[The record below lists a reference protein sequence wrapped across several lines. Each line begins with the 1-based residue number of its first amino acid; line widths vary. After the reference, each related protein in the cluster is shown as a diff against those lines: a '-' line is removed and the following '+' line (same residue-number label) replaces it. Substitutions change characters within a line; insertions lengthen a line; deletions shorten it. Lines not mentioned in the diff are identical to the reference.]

1 MIKRHQNYNIH
12 QGHAGISHSPGS
24 CPVPSCTE
32 LPFDREGSGGGAKGK
47 ASTQKIG
54 QAEDSTRH
62 CWHNVACGTLNKDNE
77 GRKTSAHV
85 SGINEVDGRSFCHQG
100 LLQGKG
106 RVFTMR
112 KSGILLAVLIGLV
125 LNLSTS
131 THAADRQQIDAAIQR
146 GVAWIQKKYLRA
158 DAGPNLNIPFNHA
171 LGGTCL
177 AGLALLEAGVPVTD
191 PAVQNITRIVREA
204 AYTQV
209 QTYQISLCL
218 MYLDRLGDP
227 NDVPLI
233 QALAARLLVGQT
245 PTGGWGYGCIAG
257 VSAEE
262 VQYLRAV
269 KPTGKDNRM
278 HPDIE
283 RYAQALFSRRNP
295 QNSVGD
301 DNSNTQ
307 FAVLAL
313 WLARKHG
320 VPVDSALDLVERR
333 FLLTQTRT
341 GGWPYTGAAVTS
353 AGAMVAEGSQS
364 MICAGLLGLA
374 TGIARRQERRLKA
387 TEAPTPK
394 KTSEDPMVGSSNP
407 DDPFFQPPEP
417 TQPSTPK
424 KPVPKADEKGKLRL
438 DARDQAAQFAFAA
451 LGAVLRNSVRP
462 DGRGGGVFV
471 LGGQGGGHG
480 RNDFYFLWSLER
492 VSVIYGMDII
502 GNIDW
507 YEAVSNTLVMT
518 QAADG
523 SWEVGGYDTE
533 VNTAFAILVLCK
545 SNLARDL
552 SGKVQNDINTEMRA
566 GPGAAVG
573 VGSTTTSTGRPSQAA
588 ANTSY
593 LNSEAATLAA
603 TLLRTPESQ
612 WAETLRKIRDS
623 KGSVNTQALVLAA
636 DRLEGVRLL
645 DIRRALADRLAN
657 MSAETLRA
665 YARAKDAPELRRAA
679 VLAMAMKDD
688 KSHIPDLIDA
698 LLDDE
703 ELVVRAAKAGL
714 KALTGQDF
722 GPPPFA
728 SIHDKRLAVEAWK
741 QWWELQRQK

>member
-1 MIKRHQNYNIH
+1 
-12 QGHAGISHSPGS
+12 
-24 CPVPSCTE
+24 
-32 LPFDREGSGGGAKGK
+32 
-47 ASTQKIG
+47 
-54 QAEDSTRH
+54 
-62 CWHNVACGTLNKDNE
+62 
-77 GRKTSAHV
+77 
-85 SGINEVDGRSFCHQG
+85 
-100 LLQGKG
+100 
-106 RVFTMR
+106 MR
-112 KSGILLAVLIGLV
+112 KSGILLAVLIV
-125 LNLSTS
+125 LLLNITSSTQ
-131 THAADRQQIDAAIQR
+131 AADPKQIDAAIQR
-146 GVAWIQKKYLRA
+146 GVAWIKKKYLQPN
-158 DAGPNLNIPFNHA
+158 AGPNLNIPFSHA

-245 PTGGWGYGCIAG
+245 QTGGWGYGCIAG

-269 KPTGKDNRM
+269 KPAGKGDRM

-320 VPVDSALDLVERR
+320 VPVDTALDLVERR

-341 GGWPYTGAAVTS
+341 GGWPYTGPAVNS
-353 AGAMVAEGSQS
+353 AGAIIAEGSPS

-374 TGIARRQERRLKA
+374 TGIARRQERRTKA
-387 TEAPTPK
+387 VEPPTPK
-394 KTSEDPMVGSSNP
+394 KMPDTTKPGTSTP

-417 TQPSTPK
+417 TPPSTPK
-424 KPVPKADEKGKLRL
+424 KPPEPKNEDKGKLRL

-451 LGAVLRNSVRP
+451 LGAVLNNSVRP
-462 DGRGGGVFV
+462 DGRGGGAFV
-471 LGGQGGGHG
+471 LGGQGTGHG

-492 VSVIYGMDII
+492 VSVIYGLDVI

-507 YEAVSNTLVMT
+507 YEVVSTTLVAT

-523 SWEVGGYDTE
+523 SWEVGGYDPE

-566 GPGAAVG
+566 GTGSLGNSPTG
-573 VGSTTTSTGRPSQAA
+573 VASRPSKAT
-588 ANTSY
+588 NPTY

-603 TLLRTPESQ
+603 TLLRSSESQ
-612 WAETLRKIRDS
+612 WATTLRKIRDS

-645 DIRRALADRLAN
+645 DVRRALADRLAG
-657 MSAETLRA
+657 MTADTLRA
-665 YARAKDAPELRRAA
+665 YARAKDSPELRRAA

-688 KSHIPDLIDA
+688 KTHIPDLIDA

-714 KALTGQDF
+714 KTLTGQDF

-728 SIHDKRLAVEAWK
+728 STHDKSLAVEAWR

>member
-1 MIKRHQNYNIH
+1 
-12 QGHAGISHSPGS
+12 
-24 CPVPSCTE
+24 
-32 LPFDREGSGGGAKGK
+32 
-47 ASTQKIG
+47 
-54 QAEDSTRH
+54 
-62 CWHNVACGTLNKDNE
+62 
-77 GRKTSAHV
+77 
-85 SGINEVDGRSFCHQG
+85 
-100 LLQGKG
+100 
-106 RVFTMR
+106 MR
-112 KSGILLAVLIGLV
+112 KSIIMLVILIGLS
-125 LNLSTS
+125 LNLQTP

-227 NDVPLI
+227 NDIPLI

-269 KPTGKDNRM
+269 KPTGKGARM

-353 AGAMVAEGSQS
+353 GGAMVAEGSQS

-387 TEAPTPK
+387 AEEPK
-394 KTSEDPMVGSSNP
+394 PKTMSEDPKVGSSTP

-417 TQPSTPK
+417 TQSSTPH
-424 KPVPKADEKGKLRL
+424 KPLPKAEEKGKLRL

-507 YEAVSNTLVMT
+507 YEAVSTTLVMT

-523 SWEVGGYDTE
+523 SWEVGGYDPE

-566 GPGAAVG
+566 GPGSPTGGGLPTGA
-573 VGSTTTSTGRPSQAA
+573 GRPQKA
-588 ANTSY
+588 ANSSY
-593 LNSEAATLAA
+593 WNSEAATLAA
-603 TLLRTPESQ
+603 TLVRCTESQ
-612 WAETLRKIRDS
+612 WSETLRKIRDG

-645 DIRRALADRLAN
+645 DIRRALADRLTG

-688 KSHIPDLIDA
+688 KTHIPDLINA

-728 SIHDKRLAVEAWK
+728 STHDKRLAVEAWK
-741 QWWELQRQK
+741 QWWELHQQK

>member
-1 MIKRHQNYNIH
+1 MTTIH
-12 QGHAGISHSPGS
+12 HPVRRGIVDPVNGSIQCGQSIGSPGEARS
-24 CPVPSCTE
+24 ASV
-32 LPFDREGSGGGAKGK
+32 GGAAGVVHWKGKGK
-47 ASTQKIG
+47 AASAPYTPAGRTQSPRDH
-54 QAEDSTRH
+54 Q
-62 CWHNVACGTLNKDNE
+62 VAGFIPAA
-77 GRKTSAHV
+77 KT
-85 SGINEVDGRSFCHQG
+85 GGFM
-100 LLQGKG
+100 
-106 RVFTMR
+106 MR
-112 KSGILLAVLIGLV
+112 KSGILLAILIGLLV
-125 LNLSTS
+125 
-131 THAADRQQIDAAIQR
+131 HMAAPARAADPKQVDAAIQR
-146 GVAWIQKKYLRA
+146 GVAWIKKKYLQPN
-158 DAGPNLNIPFNHA
+158 AGPNINIPFNHA

-177 AGLALLEAGVPVTD
+177 AGLALLEAGVPPTD

-245 PTGGWGYGCIAG
+245 QTGGWGYGCIAG

-262 VQYLRAV
+262 VQFLRAV
-269 KPTGKDNRM
+269 KPMGQAGRM

-283 RYAQALFSRRNP
+283 RYAQVLFSRRNP

-320 VPVDSALDLVERR
+320 VPVDTALDLVERR

-341 GGWPYTGAAVTS
+341 GGWPYTGPA
-353 AGAMVAEGSQS
+353 AGASVAIVQEGSPS

-374 TGIARRQERRLKA
+374 TGIARRQERSLKA
-387 TEAPTPK
+387 TEEPAPK
-394 KTSEDPMVGSSNP
+394 KMPEKPKEGASTP
-407 DDPFFQPPEP
+407 DDPFFQPPDP
-417 TQPSTPK
+417 ASPPPPK
-424 KPVPKADEKGKLRL
+424 KTPEPKAEEKGKLRL

-451 LGAVLRNSVRP
+451 LGAVLHNSVRP
-462 DGRGGGVFV
+462 DGRGGSAFV

-492 VSVIYGMDII
+492 VGVIYGLDVIA
-502 GNIDW
+502 NIDW
-507 YEAVSNTLVMT
+507 YEAVSTTLVMT

-523 SWEVGGYDTE
+523 SWEVGGYDPE

-566 GPGAAVG
+566 GPGPSGSGTPSG
-573 VGSTTTSTGRPSQAA
+573 VGRPSKAA
-588 ANTSY
+588 SPSY

-603 TLLRTPESQ
+603 TLLRSSESQ
-612 WAETLRKIRDS
+612 WAVTLRKIRDS
-623 KGSVNTQALVLAA
+623 NGSVNTQALALAA

-645 DIRRALADRLAN
+645 DVRTALAERLTRL
-657 MSAETLRA
+657 SAETLRA
-665 YARAKDAPELRRAA
+665 YSRAKDYPELRRAA

-688 KSHIPDLIDA
+688 KSHIPDLIEV
-698 LLDDE
+698 LLDEE

-728 SIHDKRLAVEAWK
+728 SAHDKRLAVEAWK